1 MSFLFGNEIIVV
13 VLFAVVVFF
22 IVYLNLDRIYDKSK
36 AQILTQ
42 RDLIIK
48 YLDLMFVEIQVQR
61 ITILVLLLSAG
72 LATAV
77 FLFFLP
83 NWIAGLLFGG
93 LFYVAGLRLPP
104 LIVKNMYEKRSGKFV
119 EQMVDGLTIMAN
131 GIKSG
136 LTVPQAMERVVDNL
150 PPPISQEFSL
160 VLSQLRLG
168 RSLEEALIELAER
181 IPQQDVQMFVTG
193 INILKE
199 TGGNLAETFETIV
212 LTIRE
217 RQKIEKKIQA
227 MTAQG
232 LMQGII
238 VTLVPFGLIGLFMVV
253 DPGYMKPMFNSTL
266 GLFILFLMLVLQI
279 IGGLVI
285 RKIVKIKV

>member
-1 MSFLFGNEIIVV
+1 MSFLFGNELFVV

-22 IVYLNLDRIYDKSK
+22 IVYLNLDKIYDRAKGQVIS
-36 AQILTQ
+36 Q
-42 RDLIIK
+42 RDLIVK

-61 ITILVLLLSAG
+61 ITILVLLLSSG
-72 LATAV
+72 LATVV
-77 FLFFLP
+77 FLLLLP
-83 NWIAGLLFGG
+83 NWIAGLLFAGV
-93 LFYVAGLRLPP
+93 FYVAGLRLPP
-104 LIVKNMYEKRSGKFV
+104 LIIKSMYDKRSGKFV

-181 IPQQDVQMFVTG
+181 IPLQDVQMFVTG

-232 LMQGII
+232 IMQGII